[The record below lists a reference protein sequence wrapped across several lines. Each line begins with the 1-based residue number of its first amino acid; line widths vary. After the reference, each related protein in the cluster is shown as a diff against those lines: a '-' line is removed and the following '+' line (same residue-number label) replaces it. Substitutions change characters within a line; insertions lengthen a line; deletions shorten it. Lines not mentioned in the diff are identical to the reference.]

1 MQALKRIEILAEFR
15 VFDAA
20 RGLFVNAHCVVHG
33 GAQQFHAGV
42 ERFPRLS
49 AVGAVFQNHRFGKLH
64 TDAVDGVECRKRIL
78 ENHCDFVAAKFM
90 ELFLVDL
97 QKIHAVIDNLAAFD
111 DGVGGGDTDYCFV
124 RDGFAAARLAD
135 DCQGFALVQ
144 IEVDAAYCLHFARV
158 GTERNSQIFNFKL
171 LFHKLALRSSER
183 RVERVAK
190 SVAEQVET
198 QQ

>member
-1 MQALKRIEILAEFR
+1 
-15 VFDAA
+15 
-20 RGLFVNAHCVVHG
+20 
-33 GAQQFHAGV
+33 
-42 ERFPRLS
+42 
-49 AVGAVFQNHRFGKLH
+49 
-64 TDAVDGVECRKRIL
+64 
-78 ENHCDFVAAKFM
+78 M
-90 ELFLVDL
+90 ELFFVDL

-111 DGVGGGDTDYCFV
+111 NGVGGGDTDYCFV

-144 IEVDAAYCLHFARV
+144 IEVDAAYCLNFARV